1 MPIATPAVT
10 GLSRLAD
17 FLLPPVCLACGQGVG
32 EHGTLCGECWGE
44 AAFIE
49 EPRCRVTG
57 LPFAYQPGGS
67 HPSDGEMVSAVALA
81 HPPAYRAAR
90 AAMQYNDL
98 SRLLISRFKY
108 GDRLE
113 GAPAFARWMMRA
125 GAEMLDG
132 ADLILPVPLHRA
144 RLFSRRFNQSA
155 ELARW
160 IGRLSGV
167 PFEGRTLLRIRATRP
182 QVGLSGEARR
192 RNLRGAFKVAE
203 ARRAGLQGRCVV
215 VVDDV
220 ITSGST
226 VEACAKALIGA
237 GAAEVRVLALARVV
251 TGEGAI
257 I

>member
-1 MPIATPAVT
+1 MPIATLS
-10 GLSRLAD
+10 GLGFSRLAD
-17 FLLPPVCLACGQGVG
+17 FLLPPVCLACGQGVAA
-32 EHGTLCGECWGE
+32 HGTLCADCWGQ
-44 AAFIE
+44 ADFIE
-49 EPRCRVTG
+49 APLCRVTG

-67 HPSDGEMVSAVALA
+67 PGSEDGMVSAVALA

-90 AAMQYNDL
+90 AAMRYNDL

-113 GAPAFARWMMRA
+113 GAPAFAGWMMRA
-125 GAEMLDG
+125 GAEMLED
-132 ADLILPVPLHRA
+132 ADLIVPVPLHRS

-155 ELARW
+155 ELARL
-160 IGRLSGV
+160 IGKSSGV
-167 PFEGRTLLRIRATRP
+167 PFDGETLQRIRATRP

-192 RNLRGAFKVAE
+192 RNLRGAFRVAE
-203 ARRAGLQGRCVV
+203 KRRARLSGRRVV
-215 VVDDV
+215 IVDDV

-226 VEACAKALIGA
+226 VEACAKALLGA
-237 GAAEVRVLALARVV
+237 GAAEVCVLALARVV

>member
-1 MPIATPAVT
+1 MPIATPTAT

-17 FLLPPVCLACGQGVG
+17 FLLPPVCLACGQGVA
-32 EHGTLCGECWGE
+32 EHGTLCGACWSE

-57 LPFAYQPGGS
+57 LPFAYRPGGAQ
-67 HPSDGEMVSAVALA
+67 PPEEEMVSAVALA
-81 HPPAYRAAR
+81 HPPAYCAAR

-113 GAPAFARWMMRA
+113 GAPAFAKWMMRA
-125 GAEMLDG
+125 GADLVEG
-132 ADLILPVPLHRA
+132 ADLIVPVPLHRA

-167 PFEGRTLLRIRATRP
+167 PFDGRTLLRVRATRP
-182 QVGLSGEARR
+182 QVGLSGAARR
-192 RNLRGAFKVAE
+192 RNLRGAFKIAE

-226 VEACAKALIGA
+226 VEACARALVGA